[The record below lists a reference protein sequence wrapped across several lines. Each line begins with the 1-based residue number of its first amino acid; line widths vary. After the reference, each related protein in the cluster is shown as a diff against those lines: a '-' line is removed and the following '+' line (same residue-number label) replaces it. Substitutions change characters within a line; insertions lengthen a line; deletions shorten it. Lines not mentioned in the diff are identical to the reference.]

1 VGRDWLTFVG
11 LVVALAAL
19 CGAIYLAPAEALQRA
34 TVLVD
39 HDGSTSLIRLPVVHL
54 FQRMAFAASL
64 ILLALAAVACWRRAF
79 FAALVA
85 AFVRDTRQFVSEATK
100 EIRALASPENR
111 WTLITLG
118 LVTVA
123 GVTLRILRLDD
134 PIRFDEAYTFNVHAS
149 TPFFNLISDYTTP
162 NNHVLHSVMVRCSYL
177 LFGDSP
183 LALRLPALVAGILVI
198 PATFWWTRRLFSS
211 TPAILACALA
221 AGASSLIGFSANARG
236 YTMVTLVVIVAFSLA
251 IGLRDKRNLF
261 AWTLFVIVLTL
272 GFFTVPVMLYG
283 ACVVGVWLLLSADS
297 ARRWGMVLE
306 LSIAAASVAVLTCA
320 LYTPVAVRVGVGA
333 IVANPFVRTLQM
345 DVFLNGLPQLAT
357 EVLWSWAYPGA
368 LLLVLLAA
376 LGASLFASGQGGK
389 QPRRLHIALFVTVA
403 AIITA
408 QRVLP
413 YSRVLVPLFPLAYGL
428 AGVGLTMFVDRLAH
442 VGRLVPSR
450 AAVVG
455 VLALALALGPAL
467 MRTASPTVF
476 DDLSMIIAE
485 LKPILGENDVVA
497 VTIPLNEPL
506 RYHARR
512 AQLPPGTVEELRLRR
527 KSLDRGEDVLFYMI
541 EEKNPPSRIFVTFS
555 LPRFKIDHSFLQE
568 HFEQPEQ
575 VFETPATRVFRMRV
589 KPESRL

>member
-1 VGRDWLTFVG
+1 
-11 LVVALAAL
+11 
-19 CGAIYLAPAEALQRA
+19 
-34 TVLVD
+34 
-39 HDGSTSLIRLPVVHL
+39 
-54 FQRMAFAASL
+54 
-64 ILLALAAVACWRRAF
+64 
-79 FAALVA
+79 
-85 AFVRDTRQFVSEATK
+85 
-100 EIRALASPENR
+100 
-111 WTLITLG
+111 
-118 LVTVA
+118 
-123 GVTLRILRLDD
+123 
-134 PIRFDEAYTFNVHAS
+134 
-149 TPFFNLISDYTTP
+149 
-162 NNHVLHSVMVRCSYL
+162 
-177 LFGDSP
+177 
-183 LALRLPALVAGILVI
+183 
-198 PATFWWTRRLFSS
+198 
-211 TPAILACALA
+211 
-221 AGASSLIGFSANARG
+221 
-236 YTMVTLVVIVAFSLA
+236 
-251 IGLRDKRNLF
+251 
-261 AWTLFVIVLTL
+261 
-272 GFFTVPVMLYG
+272 
-283 ACVVGVWLLLSADS
+283 
-297 ARRWGMVLE
+297 
-306 LSIAAASVAVLTCA
+306 
-320 LYTPVAVRVGVGA
+320 
-333 IVANPFVRTLQM
+333 M